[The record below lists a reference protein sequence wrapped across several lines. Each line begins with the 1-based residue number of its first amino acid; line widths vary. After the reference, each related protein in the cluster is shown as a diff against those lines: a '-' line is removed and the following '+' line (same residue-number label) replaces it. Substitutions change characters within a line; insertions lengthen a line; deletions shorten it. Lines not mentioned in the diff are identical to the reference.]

1 MGVYGVMLV
10 LEILT
15 YLKYAAVSPTSQAL
29 ARLNSLPLSA
39 PARHSSSRLD
49 STLAYSQPCIHLI
62 K

>member
-29 ARLNSLPLSA
+29 YTP
-39 PARHSSSRLD
+39 H
-49 STLAYSQPCIHLI
+49 
-62 K
+62 